1 MSAALV
7 VRCMQAK
14 KAAQKEEQAEQPAEQ
29 PATTQAPVEMA
40 FYRKYT
46 E

>member
-14 KAAQKEEQAEQPAEQ
+14 KAAQHEEQAEQPQ
-29 PATTQAPVEMA
+29 Q
-40 FYRKYT
+40 RKRP
-46 E
+46 